1 MGVIFIMA
9 ALFGYN
15 NAEFF
20 ETAKQQ
26 QDDGYEWKYVGKQF
40 PDGSPAITI
49 KPELS
54 EEFIIYKLKKYVYN
68 LHTKS
73 MQLLSYG

>member
-54 EEFIIYKLKKYVYN
+54 EEFIIYKLKKYR
-68 LHTKS
+68 KIPF
-73 MQLLSYG
+73 

>member
-1 MGVIFIMA
+1 MGVIFIVA

-26 QDDGYEWKYVGKQF
+26 KDDGYKWEYVGKQT

-54 EEFIIYKLKKYVYN
+54 EEFIIYKLKK
-68 LHTKS
+68 
-73 MQLLSYG
+73 

>member
-40 PDGSPAITI
+40 QDGSPAITI

-54 EEFIIYKLKKYVYN
+54 EEFIIYKLKK
-68 LHTKS
+68 
-73 MQLLSYG
+73 

>member
-1 MGVIFIMA
+1 MGAIF
-9 ALFGYN
+9 LFVTLCGYN
-15 NAEFF
+15 HLEFF

-26 QDDGYEWKYVGKQF
+26 QDDGYEWEYVGKQF

-54 EEFIIYKLKKYVYN
+54 EEFIIYKLKK
-68 LHTKS
+68 
-73 MQLLSYG
+73 